1 MTVTTIAPTDP
12 QAAAAERF
20 CTDYA
25 SRAYLAPKYD
35 YAGKLADD
43 VSIPLIA
50 LILEMPE
57 ELVRTVLAD
66 EAGKPPRRIID
77 RAKWVETA
85 TKLLLT
91 ASFDCEL
98 ARKSK

>member
-1 MTVTTIAPTDP
+1 MTTLTTDT

-25 SRAYLAPKYD
+25 ARAYLAAKYD
-35 YAGKLADD
+35 YARKLAND

-57 ELVRTVLAD
+57 EVVVTVLAE
-66 EAGKPPRRIID
+66 EAGKVPRQRD
-77 RAKWVETA
+77 KRPGWVNA
-85 TKLLLT
+85 AAAILLT
-91 ASFDCEL
+91 AAFECEL
-98 ARKSK
+98 ARQKQ